1 MPFRMIGLW
10 LQVLPT
16 RIGTHTEARI
26 SLSSLRLTAAENLI
40 AAASSV
46 LNPFAPGNFLT
57 HRFGCSDSCLILLF
71 CALHKG
77 LIRTLNNSIFP
88 PPEILYLY
96 ISFYIQSIKHFPGHL
111 SFHSIGKAKLK
122 SISVRQLHVSRQ
134 CRSSEARAGFV
145 PSEHAWESPLWS
157 V

>member
-57 HRFGCSDSCLILLF
+57 HLFGCSDSCLILLF

-145 PSEHAWESPLWS
+145 PSEHA
-157 V
+157 